1 MIGARR
7 FIALGVAILLVGLA
21 WASGGA
27 DLLSP
32 ASLLSR
38 RQELL
43 ATADAAPVL
52 APVAFVVVYAVVA
65 SLALPASAALTMIG
79 GFLFGRWLGT
89 GLVLIGATSGA
100 TAVFLVAQT
109 AIGAPLRRRAGPLY
123 RKLLTEAG
131 SNSFNY
137 MLFLRLMPL
146 FPFPLVNLVAALLG
160 VGTRTFVASTI
171 IGIAPAAFAYANFGQ
186 QVGGAA
192 GISGILSPSVL
203 VALGA
208 IGCLALVPIIY
219 RRMRPTTPVSA
230 TQDEA

>member
-1 MIGARR
+1 MGI
-7 FIALGVAILLVGLA
+7 A

-43 ATADAAPVL
+43 AAADAAPVL
-52 APVAFVVVYAVVA
+52 APVAFAVVYALVA

-89 GLVLIGATSGA
+89 GLVLIGATAGA

-123 RKLLTEAG
+123 QKLLTEAG
-131 SNSFNY
+131 SNGFNY

-171 IGIAPAAFAYANFGQ
+171 IGIAPATFAYANFGQ
-186 QVGGAA
+186 QIGTATSLGDVV
-192 GISGILSPSVL
+192 SPGVL
-203 VALGA
+203 IALGA
-208 IGCLALVPIIY
+208 IGCLALVPIVY
-219 RRMRPTTPVSA
+219 RRMRSA
-230 TQDEA
+230 TPASVVQE